1 MRGSKLEI
9 QIDILRILTL
19 EPMKLTGLMHK
30 TDLNQNVLN
39 QHLDFLVRQNLVEEQ
54 NLGKDEIFYAVT
66 RRGLVVLDIIAPTI
80 EIARK
85 SQLLSY

>member
-1 MRGSKLEI
+1 
-9 QIDILRILTL
+9 
-19 EPMKLTGLMHK
+19 MHK

>member
-1 MRGSKLEI
+1 
-9 QIDILRILTL
+9 
-19 EPMKLTGLMHK
+19 MHK

-54 NLGKDEIFYAVT
+54 NLGKDEIFYVVT

>member
-9 QIDILRILTL
+9 QIDILKFLTL
-19 EPMKLTGLMHK
+19 EPMKLTGLVHK
-30 TDLNQNVLN
+30 TDLSQNVLN

-54 NLGKDEIFYAVT
+54 NLGKDSIFYAVT
-66 RRGLVVLDIIAPTI
+66 RRGLAVLDIIAPTI

>member
-19 EPMKLTGLMHK
+19 EPMKLTGLMDK

-54 NLGKDEIFYAVT
+54 NLGKDEIFYVVT